1 MISELRE
8 KIKGL
13 NEVVDKY
20 QKWSVPRKLDTQY
33 VRWYSETKTMPRG
46 YPSLTAEQRQTIMS
60 RIKEKGEKVPDLAK
74 EYGVKPQNIYSMLSS
89 TTGGSSTLEIS
100 KLKRERDA
108 LLQIVGKL
116 IVDQKLGKKIINRYG
131 G

>member
-1 MISELRE
+1 
-8 KIKGL
+8 
-13 NEVVDKY
+13 
-20 QKWSVPRKLDTQY
+20 
-33 VRWYSETKTMPRG
+33 MPRG

-74 EYGVKPQNIYSMLSS
+74 EYGVKPQNIYSMLSNV
-89 TTGGSSTLEIS
+89 TGGSNTLEIS

-116 IVDQKLGKKIINRYG
+116 IVDQKLGKKIIDRYG
-131 G
+131 S

>member
-1 MISELRE
+1 
-8 KIKGL
+8 
-13 NEVVDKY
+13 
-20 QKWSVPRKLDTQY
+20 
-33 VRWYSETKTMPRG
+33 MPRG

-74 EYGVKPQNIYSMLSS
+74 EYGVKPQNIYRMLSNV
-89 TTGGSSTLEIS
+89 TGGSNTLEIS

-116 IVDQKLGKKIINRYG
+116 IVDQKLGKKIIDRYG
-131 G
+131 S